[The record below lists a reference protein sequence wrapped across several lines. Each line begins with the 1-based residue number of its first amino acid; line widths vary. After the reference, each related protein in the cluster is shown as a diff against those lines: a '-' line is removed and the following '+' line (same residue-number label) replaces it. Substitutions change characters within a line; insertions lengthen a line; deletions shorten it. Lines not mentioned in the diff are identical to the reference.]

1 MNDNVNN
8 GATTM
13 NDNVNNGATTMN
25 NNTNNGARNM
35 NAVWNND
42 KSGKSFLTKADVEE
56 MHSPMVA
63 RERKCATPPMTPE
76 EERAAFQEMKAAE
89 KRGDDARRRI
99 VRDRIFNSM
108 ILLVLKITRKT
119 VEWHRRKFS
128 KSSITFMDY
137 LHGGYSALCNA
148 IDEFNPDKGVR
159 LSTYAYKAI
168 VRKQNE
174 MAHVRNWNKGDNAL
188 LSLEEEYGEDWATK
202 LSDTIAANCEPVDSQ
217 VSRNTDGAAAWACLE
232 ILSKRE
238 RDCLFARYDLRND
251 DSLLADVADKY
262 GITAARVSQITK
274 EAVKKLRAQ
283 FAA

>member
-1 MNDNVNN
+1 MNENTDN

-13 NDNVNNGATTMN
+13 KAVRNSAKSRKLDLPPNDI
-25 NNTNNGARNM
+25 
-35 NAVWNND
+35 
-42 KSGKSFLTKADVEE
+42 EE

-63 RERKCATPPMTPE
+63 REVKCATPPLTDE
-76 EERAAFQEMKAAE
+76 EVRAAFHEMKAAE
-89 KRGDDARRRI
+89 KRGDEARRNIARE
-99 VRDRIFNSM
+99 RIFNSM
-108 ILLVLKITRKT
+108 ILLVLKATCKT
-119 VEWHRRKFS
+119 VEWHRSRFNNT
-128 KSSITFMDY
+128 SISFLDY
-137 LHGGYSALCNA
+137 LHGGYSALCKA
-148 IDEFNPDKGVR
+148 IDEFNPNKGVR
-159 LSTYAYKAI
+159 LSTYAFTAI
-168 VRKQNE
+168 TNKQNE
-174 MAHVRNWNKGDNAL
+174 MAHVRKWKNGNKVI

-251 DSLLADVADKY
+251 NSLLADVAEKY
-262 GITAARVSQITK
+262 GITAARASQITK